1 MSRQDRL
8 EDLAGALRE
17 AEQALQRA
25 YLLSRDL
32 GFADLA
38 AECLALLRALRDEL
52 ERSP

>member
-8 EDLAGALRE
+8 EELAGALRE

-32 GFADLA
+32 GFAHIA
-38 AECLALLRALRDEL
+38 AQPAALLAALRDEL
-52 ERSP
+52 PSP

>member
-8 EDLAGALRE
+8 EELAGALRE

-32 GFADLA
+32 GFADIAAQLA
-38 AECLALLRALRDEL
+38 ALLASLRDEL